1 MDLDL
6 TVMPWKFL
14 YGAEGD
20 STSDDASA
28 KPNDAP
34 AFDPQ
39 QLAKRLDDLSRQIE
53 EQKQQNQALRSEN
66 EAILRHKEALL
77 GDLKNKGRDTAGS
90 SSELVREL
98 EELRREKEAKEKNAA
113 EALAAKD
120 RDYGEKLRQ
129 LEERQR
135 EQDQRLAEVQVM
147 TPFQKEL
154 SNFVYDVNDAIRVT
168 GITSKS
174 LINIGGQVYARGEKT
189 EEHPEGELFSVE
201 RWAKSTLNDY
211 MLKDSSA
218 SSSQQY
224 KPSLRP
230 MGSLELSP
238 IPSSG
243 SVRMDTPRDPSI
255 NPFIRKEGVWNPWAQ
270 EQLAS
275 TDPAKAE
282 VLRQQA
288 RQINS
293 VKE

>member
-6 TVMPWKFL
+6 TTAPWEFL

-20 STSDDASA
+20 STASDDNA
-28 KPNDAP
+28 KPGDAP

-39 QLAKRLDDLSRQIE
+39 QLARRLDDLSRQIE
-53 EQKQQNQALRSEN
+53 EQKRQNESLRSEN

-77 GDLKNKGRDTAGS
+77 SDLKNKGRDVSGS

-120 RDYGEKLRQ
+120 RDYGEKLKQ

-201 RWAKSTLNDY
+201 RWAKSTLNSY
-211 MLKDSSA
+211 MLKDSLA
-218 SSSQQY
+218 TAPGQQY

-238 IPSSG
+238 ISPSGVETS
-243 SVRMDTPRDPSI
+243 RDPSA